1 MAEKLFSDAPV
12 SQAEVDTARNRFVR
26 EFAQTMGWDPQ
37 NLNEQQAEQI
47 RRQSGW
53 RAAGMVRS

>member
-12 SQAEVDTARNRFVR
+12 SQAEVDAARNRFVR

>member
-1 MAEKLFSDAPV
+1 MAERLFNDTPV
-12 SQAEVDTARNRFVR
+12 SQAEIDAARALFVR
-26 EFAQTMGWDPQ
+26 EFASTMGWDPQ

-47 RRQSGW
+47 RKQAGW